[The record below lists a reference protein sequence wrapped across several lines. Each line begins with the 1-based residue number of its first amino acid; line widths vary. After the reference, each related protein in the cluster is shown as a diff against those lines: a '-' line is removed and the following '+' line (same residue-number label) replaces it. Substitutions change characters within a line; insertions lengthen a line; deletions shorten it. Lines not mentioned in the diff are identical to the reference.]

1 VSQSLTRTFPIA
13 SHPDALLRLAGQPLL
28 APAYLNFLD
37 SIVPVTD
44 PSQSDGWNAY
54 DVQISYRSLFR
65 ASGTIEHLTEPLK
78 GKSHLRHDGPLA
90 RFEAVFSINH
100 GRVDLTCKYEAK
112 VAMINWLVARVL
124 DRALQQVASAMDRYA
139 AARSIGPT

>member
-28 APAYLNFLD
+28 ASAYLNFLD
-37 SIVPVTD
+37 TIAPVD
-44 PSQSDGWNAY
+44 ARGESDGWKAY
-54 DVQISYRSLFR
+54 DVQVSYRSLLK
-65 ASGTIEHLTEPLK
+65 ASGRVEHLTEPHK

-100 GRVDLTCKYEAK
+100 GRVDLTCTYEAK
-112 VAMINWLVARVL
+112 AAMINWLVAKVL
-124 DRALQQVASAMDRYA
+124 DRTLKQVAAAMDRYA
-139 AARSIGPT
+139 ATRSIGPT

>member
-1 VSQSLTRTFPIA
+1 VSQSLSRTFPIS

-37 SIVPVTD
+37 TIAPVTGR
-44 PSQSDGWNAY
+44 SESNGWNAF
-54 DVQISYRSLFR
+54 DVQVSYRSLLR
-65 ASGTIEHLTEPLK
+65 ASGRIEHLTEPHI

-90 RFEAVFSINH
+90 QFEAVFTINH
-100 GRVDLTCKYEAK
+100 GRVDLTCTYEAK